1 MSIEIPVIPASSD
14 INDIRTPPQFR
25 GISFSGFKKT
35 DVQKQ
40 MTENMKKG
48 KVEQACYW
56 CAELVCAGHYA
67 DIWEIIFHYFGKHI
81 HLGNPKMVIYLQM
94 RYVVFKDIME
104 TGKFTHELNLRNN
117 KQIRQLF
124 AEIISIL
131 TISNKTHSF
140 EPVKIN
146 RLEEFD
152 LSQMSE
158 RLKADSV
165 RYAEPC
171 FLKEDS
177 KELYIAMNEFAY
189 HLSEESRNSIQA
201 CYWIEWTIEF
211 DLLCKK
217 RKEPSRSEFRSFVQV
232 ESKFKRDIVWILWDL
247 LFHYSAKLG
256 NAWIDKLMGALFEL
270 FSAKYTTAVC
280 KKRRYLLYYA
290 VGLVTQPVSLTIDV
304 ISNKQ
309 IVQNVLG
316 GIETIYKQI
325 LKNQISPNT
334 EYLFNGLQKENNFE
348 NSMKK
353 MDMMNQMD
361 FVGKPI

>member
-1 MSIEIPVIPASSD
+1 MEIPVIPASTD

-56 CAELVCAGHYA
+56 CAELICAGHFA
-67 DIWEIIFHYFGKHI
+67 DVWEIIFHYFGKHI
-81 HLGNPKMVIYLQM
+81 HQGNPKIALYLQM
-94 RYVVFKDIME
+94 RYGVFKNIME
-104 TGKFTHELNLRNN
+104 NGKFTVELNLRNN

-140 EPVKIN
+140 EPIKIN
-146 RLEEFD
+146 RQEEFD
-152 LSQMSE
+152 LTQMSE

-189 HLSEESRNSIQA
+189 HLSAESQNSIQA
-201 CYWIEWTIEF
+201 CYWIEWVIDF
-211 DLLCKK
+211 DMLCKK
-217 RKEPSRSEFRSFVQV
+217 RKEPTRSEYRAFVQV
-232 ESKFKRDIVWILWDL
+232 ETKYKRDTIWILWDL

-256 NAWIDKLMGALFEL
+256 NAWIDKIMRALFDI
-270 FSAKYTTAVC
+270 FCAKYTTASC

-290 VGLVTQPVSLTIDV
+290 VGLVTQPVCLTIEV
-304 ISNKQ
+304 ITNKT
-309 IVQNVLG
+309 IVQNVVEN
-316 GIETIYKQI
+316 IETIYKQI
-325 LKNQISPNT
+325 TKNKIAPNT
-334 EYLFNGLQKENNFE
+334 EYLFSGLQKERNFE
-348 NSMKK
+348 DSMKK
-353 MDMMNQMD
+353 MDIMNSMD
-361 FVGKPI
+361 FTKP